1 MKQPSSFYQKENST
15 VKTGGI
21 ANPAEVKRAIL
32 EATKDAKRADRDFD
46 KLIADKEE
54 ILADLAEL
62 RMHEKQ
68 AEEKTLPASVKKVI
82 ERSVRSLQKRL
93 SILNGVLPEV
103 NLSADQK
110 KIQTIIAEW
119 KEGKRNFRNAYGAH
133 LRAERKLA
141 ENPADHRAMGDANRT
156 EAEMYA
162 DAQKMDT
169 LAKEAELIVSHTIPD
184 PVKDEAVNIHTGEE
198 LKVPAISE
206 EIKEQPKEQSQEPA
220 ILTEQESQ
228 PQPEPQTQPE
238 PEHSLAEQLKPEE
251 SLLAEKSEE
260 QPSFTNLLPPSVELP
275 APPAHELIED
285 HTHHAPHEESRTY
298 EEHEEVGE
306 HEEVP
311 IVSDVADQAEEISE
325 SEEVITAEEIKDTE
339 SLIGS
344 PEEESSTKIEIPEVV
359 QVQPEEEKSP
369 ALMHAE
375 KTLHEHLDR
384 LWGTKGFL
392 GFGNV
397 RGKDSPH
404 WNDAAHGFEKKT
416 IAEVYDAS
424 PEPSP
429 DLVGIENADEVGK
442 MRAYIEKAQEETGVP
457 PFSYETVQDY
467 IIRTLSTVYERTVN
481 QK

>member
-1 MKQPSSFYQKENST
+1 MKQSSSIYQKENST
-15 VKTGGI
+15 VKTGGV

-54 ILADLAEL
+54 LLADLAEL

-141 ENPADHRAMGDANRT
+141 DNPADHRAMGDANRA
-156 EAEMYA
+156 EAEMYV
-162 DAQKMDT
+162 DAQKMDA
-169 LAKEAELIVSHTIPD
+169 LAKEAELIVSRTIPD
-184 PVKDEAVNIHTGEE
+184 PVMDEAVNIHTGQEPKT
-198 LKVPAISE
+198 LIVSE
-206 EIKEQPKEQSQEPA
+206 EVKEQSKDQPQEPVT
-220 ILTEQESQ
+220 LQEQESLI
-228 PQPEPQTQPE
+228 PPVEE
-238 PEHSLAEQLKPEE
+238 PESEERSLG
-251 SLLAEKSEE
+251 EKSEK
-260 QPSFTNLLPPSVELP
+260 QSIFTNLLPPSVELP
-275 APPAHELIED
+275 APLAHELIED
-285 HTHHAPHEESRTY
+285 HTHHALHEESRES
-298 EEHEEVGE
+298 EESLEVSKHEEVS
-306 HEEVP
+306 V
-311 IVSDVADQAEEISE
+311 VSDVAGQAEEILE
-325 SEEVITAEEIKDTE
+325 SEEVITAEETKDTE
-339 SLIGS
+339 SLAGS
-344 PEEESSTKIEIPEVV
+344 PEEGSSTKIEIPEVV

-369 ALMHAE
+369 TLVYAE

-384 LWGTKGFL
+384 LWGIKGFL

-404 WNDAAHGFEKKT
+404 WSDATRGFEKKT
-416 IAEVYDAS
+416 IAEVHDAS
-424 PEPSP
+424 PEISS

-442 MRAYIEKAQEETGVP
+442 IRAYIEKAQKETGVP
-457 PFSYETVQDY
+457 PLLNETVQDY
-467 IIRTLSTVYERTVN
+467 IIRALLTVYERTVT